1 MGPLLVPGIYP
12 PLPTFF
18 DESDE
23 LDLHTL
29 QHHMHRLRNSGIAGY
44 VLLGSNGEAVHVT
57 SEERI
62 RMVQAAHEVVEQD
75 RMPLIVGCGEQST
88 RTTLANCRSA
98 AQHGADIALVVPPF
112 YYKGSM
118 NTQALIAHYR
128 TVADNSPLP
137 ILIYNMPANTAGID
151 LDAATICTLAEHP
164 NILGIKDSAGN
175 MAKLAE
181 IVAST
186 SHVFSVF
193 AGSAGYLLPALVV
206 GAVGAVSALANVFPQ
221 EVCAV
226 QTLFNTGR
234 LDEARALQAR
244 LIPANAAVT
253 TLYNVSGLKAA
264 LNLVAGYGGVPRMPL
279 SPLDAQERVKLTEL
293 LRSVRVEV

>member
-1 MGPLLVPGIYP
+1 MGSLLVPGIYP

-23 LDLHTL
+23 LDLHIL
-29 QHHMHRLRNSGIAGY
+29 QHHMHRLRDSGIAGY

-75 RMPLIVGCGEQST
+75 NLPLIVGCGEQST

-112 YYKGSM
+112 YFKGSM
-118 NTQALIAHYR
+118 NTKALIAHYR

-151 LDAATICTLAEHP
+151 LDATTICTLAEHP
-164 NILGIKDSAGN
+164 NIVGIKDSAGN
-175 MAKLAE
+175 IAKLAE

-186 SHVFSVF
+186 PNTFRVF

-226 QTLFNTGR
+226 QTLFNAGQ

-253 TLYNVSGLKAA
+253 TLYSVSGLKAA
-264 LNLVAGYGGVPRMPL
+264 LDLVAGYGGVPRMPL
-279 SPLDAQERVKLTEL
+279 QPLDAQERVKLAEL
-293 LRSVRVEV
+293 LQSVRVKV

>member
-1 MGPLLVPGIYP
+1 
-12 PLPTFF
+12 
-18 DESDE
+18 
-23 LDLHTL
+23 
-29 QHHMHRLRNSGIAGY
+29 
-44 VLLGSNGEAVHVT
+44 
-57 SEERI
+57 
-62 RMVQAAHEVVEQD
+62 VQAAHEVVEQD